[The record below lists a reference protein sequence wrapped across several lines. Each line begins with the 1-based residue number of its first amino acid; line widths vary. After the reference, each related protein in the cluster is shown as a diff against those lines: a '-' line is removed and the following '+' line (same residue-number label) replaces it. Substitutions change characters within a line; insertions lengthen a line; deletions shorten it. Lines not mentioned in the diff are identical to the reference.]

1 MTMLVWLYPPV
12 WRRLVSRL
20 PMLGTALMLSPSL
33 KTMMLQELKGWSVL
47 RIFSKKATSG
57 SKIDFRRAQKF
68 VKWRHCLFEIEK
80 KSLWL
85 RAQSCNPRNLHWFT
99 QNRTIWVKIIL
110 LYQNNSLDRGSVLVA
125 KKGASCLSHTHQSTS
140 VFFCDILHEY
150 HSSNNKNWSSQIFSI
165 RFIIILKI
173 IQNSRWVPWIL
184 IWFLLLY
191 VPCLPD
197 PTTKSPNFH
206 NFFNQLKQV
215 LQVLFVCL
223 LFCFRQ

>member
-150 HSSNNKNWSSQIFSI
+150 HSSNNKNWSSQTFFYQI
-165 RFIIILKI
+165 RHYFENHPKL
-173 IQNSRWVPWIL
+173 QVSPLNFDL
-184 IWFLLLY
+184 ISPF
-191 VPCLPD
+191 VPCLLD
-197 PTTKSPNFH
+197 PTTKGLNFY

-215 LQVLFVCL
+215 LQVLIVCL
-223 LFCFRQ
+223 LFCFCQ